1 MGILDN
7 HPCLLRKRDMGQEA
21 TEPDMEQ
28 LTGSKFK
35 KEFDKKVYC
44 HPAYLTSMQ
53 STS

>member
-1 MGILDN
+1 
-7 HPCLLRKRDMGQEA
+7 MGQEA

-35 KEFDKKVYC
+35 KEFNKNAYR
-44 HPAYLTSMQ
+44 HTAYLTYMQ